1 MSLVVVTA
9 LCWVYLV
16 DMAIDMSSMA
26 SMDMG
31 MMQIPNWTAEY
42 FWMMFIMWSVMMVG
56 MMLPSVAPMVL
67 IYASAARKVK
77 AQGAPIAST
86 GIFTLGYLIIWIAF
100 SLLATI
106 AQWGLDEA
114 APLSPMMV
122 SKSPWMG
129 AGLLIAAGIYQWL
142 PHQGCLFEAMSV
154 TFSIYFWSLAD
165 GDAWRTPNGAF
176 AWNILSRMLLG
187 DYAPPVCRGCH
198 EYCLDCHDNP
208 FCSTRKSPSS
218 WGFRR

>member
-1 MSLVVVTA
+1 VSSPFNLPRRDIIAIGMSLVVVTA
-9 LCWVYLV
+9 FCWVYLV

-31 MMQIPNWTAEY
+31 IMQIPNRTAEY

-114 APLSPMMV
+114 ALLSPMMV
-122 SKSPWMG
+122 PKSPWMG

-142 PHQGCLFEAMSV
+142 PL
-154 TFSIYFWSLAD
+154 
-165 GDAWRTPNGAF
+165 
-176 AWNILSRMLLG
+176 
-187 DYAPPVCRGCH
+187 
-198 EYCLDCHDNP
+198 
-208 FCSTRKSPSS
+208 
-218 WGFRR
+218 